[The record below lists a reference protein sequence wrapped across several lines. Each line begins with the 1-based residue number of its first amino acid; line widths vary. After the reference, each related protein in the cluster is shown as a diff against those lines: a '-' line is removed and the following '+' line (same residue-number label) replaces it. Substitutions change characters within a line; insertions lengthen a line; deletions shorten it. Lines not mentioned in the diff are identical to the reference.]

1 MIRSTIFLIVS
12 ILSTTGL
19 LATRAAANSAE
30 WTVMVFMNAK
40 NNLEPDAIENFNEI
54 ASRGSTS
61 DVNVLVE
68 MGRPVVHFTE
78 AAEKWS
84 GVLRFRVKKNQEPV
98 PAQAVVDLRGKPE
111 LSDLGSPAA
120 LQDFVDWA
128 VDTYPAKRYMLVI
141 WNHGQG
147 WRFQLASD
155 TNVRATSASRNP
167 SVQTVNAAD
176 LQRAAE
182 NTPPLGGFRAVSFD
196 QDTGNFLYN
205 SDIQSVT
212 ETLSSRLKKPID
224 VIGFDACLM
233 SMLETAYA
241 FRSSSSMLVGSEE
254 LEPGAGWDYDYFLKR
269 LLAKPSMT
277 ALELSRAIVD
287 GYRARYGNSHSTTLS
302 ILDTPKALETA
313 SAVSKFADV
322 LIAKHDG
329 EKSNIVQARSAM
341 KTYGSSAGMKT
352 SVDLIGFAHGYA
364 AITKDADAKKAA
376 ETAAAK
382 ASEIVLY
389 NYASARSKK
398 DTGSNGVAIYF
409 PASAQDFRSDPYHE
423 GYLKKNTSHVVDFVS
438 KERWADFLERNLQ

>member
-1 MIRSTIFLIVS
+1 MIRCTIFLIATM
-12 ILSTTGL
+12 LSASAL
-19 LATRAAANSAE
+19 LATPVDAKTAE

-68 MGRPVVHFTE
+68 MGRPVAHFTE

-84 GVLRFRVKKNQEPV
+84 GVLRFLVKKNQEPV
-98 PAQAVVDLRGKPE
+98 PSQAVVDLRGKPE

-120 LQDFVDWA
+120 LQDFVDWS
-128 VDTYPAKRYMLVI
+128 VQTYPAKRYMLVI

-155 TNVRATSASRNP
+155 VGVRAASASRNQ
-167 SVQTVNAAD
+167 SVQKTSSVD
-176 LQRAAE
+176 LQKAAE
-182 NTPPLGGFRAVSFD
+182 NTAPLGGFRAVSFD

-205 SDIQSVT
+205 SDIQAVT
-212 ETLSSRLKKPID
+212 EALSSRLQKPID

-241 FRSSSSMLVGSEE
+241 FRNSSTMLVGSEE

-269 LLAKPSMT
+269 LLAKPSMS
-277 ALELSRAIVD
+277 ALELSRTIVD
-287 GYRARYGNSHSTTLS
+287 GYRARYGDSHSTTLS
-302 ILDTPKALETA
+302 ILDTAKATDAA

-322 LIAKHDG
+322 LIAKHDS
-329 EKSNIVQARSAM
+329 EKSNIAQARSGM
-341 KTYGSSAGMKT
+341 KTYGASAGMKT
-352 SVDLIGFAHGYA
+352 SVDLIGFAQRYA
-364 AITKDADAKKAA
+364 STTKDGEAKAVAEAVTAKAA
-376 ETAAAK
+376 G
-382 ASEIVLY
+382 IVLY

-398 DTGSNGVAIYF
+398 DTISNGIAIYF
-409 PASAQDFRSDPYHE
+409 PASDQDFKSDPYHE
-423 GYLKKNTSHVVDFVS
+423 GYTKTNTSHVVDFVS
-438 KERWADFLERNLQ
+438 KERWADFLALNLR